1 MHTAERRLCLTW
13 RKITATTSIAS
24 GLERTSPVLW
34 NRVPLHIF
42 SLQTISRHV
51 MLKSVQRNVPLCKT
65 YVVSSARSGFG
76 AVKGTACQLK
86 YSWRSEGIT
95 TPIWVRLVKFF
106 NFPHSLWFTHLVAF
120 MYQGELSYVHTK
132 PNNFC
137 ADTNR
142 ASDHRH
148 NNGDFGAISVNTSSR
163 MTPTYLR
170 NGCRYRLGYVLFLTR
185 TELTGKILVIP
196 ASIDGMPT
204 NLTRVQFMR
213 KKI

>member
-1 MHTAERRLCLTW
+1 
-13 RKITATTSIAS
+13 
-24 GLERTSPVLW
+24 
-34 NRVPLHIF
+34 
-42 SLQTISRHV
+42 
-51 MLKSVQRNVPLCKT
+51 
-65 YVVSSARSGFG
+65 
-76 AVKGTACQLK
+76 
-86 YSWRSEGIT
+86 
-95 TPIWVRLVKFF
+95 
-106 NFPHSLWFTHLVAF
+106 

-148 NNGDFGAISVNTSSR
+148 NNGDFGAISLNTSSR

-196 ASIDGMPT
+196 ASIAGMPT

-213 KKI
+213 KKISLEEQN